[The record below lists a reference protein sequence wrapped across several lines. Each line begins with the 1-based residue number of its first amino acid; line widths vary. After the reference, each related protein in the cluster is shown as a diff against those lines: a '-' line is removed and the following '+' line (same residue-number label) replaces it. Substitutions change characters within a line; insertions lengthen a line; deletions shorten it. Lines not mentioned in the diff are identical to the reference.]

1 MGEAELPPAEGSA
14 GARTGK
20 PQPGTWGAEL
30 FQEGSWETCDPLPGS
45 PPRAT
50 VRWKPWHFA
59 ATAIQ
64 AGPGGSCTL
73 GSTWCLEGQCHR
85 AVAWRLP
92 PRQQAAILRVTFGAA
107 AGGAAPGRAAGASPR
122 LWAHKM
128 PRAVLGTGWRHC
140 WGHPDAVVQC
150 PRLWP
155 PLPAIVHPG
164 RRPRAVPTL
173 RSTSTQLGGPGCA
186 PAPGLRL
193 VQPWLQVAEDRQMQD
208 ACTDCHRKK
217 KNKHSRAGEARP
229 AGCWTRT
236 APCACH
242 LCGPCR
248 RTAGREP
255 SGHQRCEGGTS
266 ACPGHGGV
274 APEAIR
280 PR

>member
-1 MGEAELPPAEGSA
+1 METLALCGHSHSSRPRWQLHTGVHVVSGRPVPQGRGVAASTTTAGGHPEG
-14 GARTGK
+14 
-20 PQPGTWGAEL
+20 
-30 FQEGSWETCDPLPGS
+30 D
-45 PPRAT
+45 
-50 VRWKPWHFA
+50 
-59 ATAIQ
+59 
-64 AGPGGSCTL
+64 
-73 GSTWCLEGQCHR
+73 TWCSCRRGC
-85 AVAWRLP
+85 AWQSCRGL
-92 PRQQAAILRVTFGAA
+92 
-107 AGGAAPGRAAGASPR
+107 PR

-208 ACTDCHRKK
+208 ACTDCHPQ

-248 RTAGREP
+248 RTAGREL

-266 ACPGHGGV
+266 ACPGHGGA